1 MTEDKIRTL
10 LQEADRDAGRPARV
24 CVDLR
29 AVRRRAGR
37 RRLASLAGPMAA
49 AAVLMVALGVWS
61 LTVRVPETTQ
71 EQNRI
76 VALEAQVKQLQAR
89 TDSALSLIQEV
100 LEDER
105 RKRRLEELEAQL
117 AGIPD
122 ALEEL
127 QEQVDRTVFILIGRA
142 DRLHR
147 ELNQTDLA
155 IDDYNRVI
163 ELFPN
168 NQGAKIARQRLSQI
182 KEKRI

>member
-1 MTEDKIRTL
+1 
-10 LQEADRDAGRPARV
+10 
-24 CVDLR
+24 
-29 AVRRRAGR
+29 
-37 RRLASLAGPMAA
+37 
-49 AAVLMVALGVWS
+49 MVALGVWS
-61 LTVRVPETTQ
+61 LAVKAPETTQ

-89 TDSALSLIQEV
+89 TDSALSLIHEV

-105 RKRRLEELEAQL
+105 RQRRLEQLEAQL
-117 AGIPD
+117 ADIPD

-147 ELNQTDLA
+147 ELNRTDLA
-155 IDDYNRVI
+155 INDYNRVI

-168 NQGAKIARQRLSQI
+168 NQGAEIARQRLSEI
-182 KEKRI
+182 KDKRI